1 VDGLPVEGSMMLHVA
16 DEDSLAENVYAT

>member
-1 VDGLPVEGSMMLHVA
+1 LPVEGSMMLHVA